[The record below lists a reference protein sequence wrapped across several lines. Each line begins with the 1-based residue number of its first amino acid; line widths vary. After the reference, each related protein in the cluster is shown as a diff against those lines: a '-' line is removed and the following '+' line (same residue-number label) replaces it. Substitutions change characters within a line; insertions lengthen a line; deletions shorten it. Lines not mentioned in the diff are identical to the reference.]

1 MPQEPK
7 TKKKGKGR
15 KGGFNTSQNKNALS
29 KSSVDA
35 VRLGQR
41 QFSQQPG
48 HQ

>member
-15 KGGFNTSQNKNALS
+15 KGGLNSQNKNMLS
-29 KSSVDA
+29 KSTVDA